1 MNITNET
8 VVPISQNLTVLINQ
22 TNDTA
27 DRNVDNIQVVTSVLT
42 QIAVLFVSNMSLP
55 LEVIKTVSK
64 LVILL
69 LLTTEY

>member
-8 VVPISQNLTVLINQ
+8 VVAISQNLTVLINQ

-42 QIAVLFVSNMSLP
+42 QIAVLFTSSMSLP

-64 LVILL
+64 LV
-69 LLTTEY
+69 